1 MVVCSYVTSLY
12 FLSLRSLCAFLNS
25 GKCGTVYLGIR
36 KDGVVCGVNVGRKE
50 VHLVSL
56 FYCGLPNV
64 CARSRSLSFSLC
76 PRALLPRAMSPDR
89 ATLAG
94 EAGW

>member
-1 MVVCSYVTSLY
+1 MNISDVCFTVLALFRNRCAVGDPSDVFTLKAMVVCSYATSLY

-50 VHLVSL
+50 VHLVNIYDKNIL
-56 FYCGLPNV
+56 GH
-64 CARSRSLSFSLC
+64 
-76 PRALLPRAMSPDR
+76 
-89 ATLAG
+89 
-94 EAGW
+94 